1 MIGGVLPLDYVEY
14 KTSEKATA
22 TVSNEKCKMQNICC
36 MDKYESKVYM
46 FCQDTEFKVFELS
59 GNMLVETYADE
70 GDGTSYHF
78 GDHQ

>member
-1 MIGGVLPLDYVEY
+1 
-14 KTSEKATA
+14 
-22 TVSNEKCKMQNICC
+22 MQNICC

-78 GDHQ
+78 GDHS